1 MDRPGGRSNDLAHW
15 WSRRE
20 RERDHPGGFVD
31 FDQDSSAGRRNR
43 AIGFS
48 VLGLVAL
55 GVVLGL
61 LVGGLGLA
69 AMRSAGLSGAD
80 STDSA
85 TTEPT
90 PDPPTASESQTVEPS
105 PTEDPETRRTPRN
118 RPTLTASPS
127 AVGLS
132 EEIYLTGRFPQ
143 LAAGVTLQ
151 VQRRESGTWLD
162 FADVTA
168 TTQEDGSFST
178 YVLTGQ
184 AGTNTFRLL
193 AEVTGD
199 ATQPVQVQVG

>member
-1 MDRPGGRSNDLAHW
+1 
-15 WSRRE
+15 
-20 RERDHPGGFVD
+20 VD
-31 FDQDSSAGRRNR
+31 FDQDSHAGRRNR

-61 LVGGLGLA
+61 LVGGLGLV
-69 AMRSAGLSGAD
+69 AMRTAGISDAG

-90 PDPPTASESQTVEPS
+90 PELPTASQSQTVEPS
-105 PTEDPETRRTPRN
+105 PTEDEETRRPRRN
-118 RPTLTASPS
+118 RATLTASPT
-127 AVGLS
+127 AVGLL
-132 EEIYLTGRFPQ
+132 EEIYLTGQFPR
-143 LAAGVTLQ
+143 LGAGVTLQ
-151 VQRRESGTWLD
+151 VQRLESGTWLD

-193 AEVTGD
+193 AEVTGE
-199 ATQPVQVQVG
+199 ATRPVRVQVG